1 MTPEKKLIRALQ
13 RSSNAYELYKED
25 KMYFQALRIFK
36 ANKKMYDLLIEYSF
50 LCEESILKEVYNYI
64 FHLEDWFEQF
74 EQFATETVQLEDVF
88 VFERLKNSIP
98 FPSDF
103 TNKLSSI

>member
-1 MTPEKKLIRALQ
+1 MEQKIIRSIG
-13 RSSNAYELYKED
+13 RSTSAYALYKDD
-25 KMYFQALRIFK
+25 KMYYQALRIFN
-36 ANKKMYDLLIEYSF
+36 ANKKTYKLLIEYSYS
-50 LCEESILKEVYNYI
+50 CNESILKEVYNYI

-74 EQFATETVQLEDVF
+74 HKFASQVEELESVF

-103 TNKLSSI
+103 ITKLNSL